1 MDAMEA
7 ILSRRSIRKYTKQ
20 PVPDNLI
27 NELLM
32 AGMAAPSA
40 RHEQPWHFV
49 VISDHKILDE
59 IPNFHPF
66 SKMLVEAPVA
76 IVVCADTT
84 PLSDIYWVEDCSAA
98 TENILIA
105 ARAIGLG
112 AVWLGVFPNESRG
125 KSLQSLCGL
134 PEKVKPLGIISLGF
148 PAEEKPP
155 ANRFDAKR
163 VHYNKW

>member
-1 MDAMEA
+1 MEAMEA

-40 RHEQPWHFV
+40 RNEQPWHFV
-49 VISDHKILDE
+49 VVTDHKILDE
-59 IPNFHPF
+59 IPSFHPF

-76 IVVCADTT
+76 IVVCADTS

-98 TENILIA
+98 TENILVA

-112 AVWLGVFPNESRG
+112 AVWLGVFPNESRV

-134 PEKVKPLGIISLGF
+134 PEKVIPLGIISLGF

-155 ANRFDAKR
+155 ANRYDLKR
-163 VHYNKW
+163 VHYNRW

>member
-7 ILSRRSIRKYTKQ
+7 ILSRRSIRKYAKS

-40 RHEQPWHFV
+40 RNEQPWHFV
-49 VISDHKILDE
+49 VVTDHKILDE
-59 IPNFHPF
+59 VPSFHPF

-76 IVVCADTT
+76 IVVCADTAT
-84 PLSDIYWVEDCSAA
+84 LSDIYWVEDCSAA
-98 TENILIA
+98 TENILVA
-105 ARAIGLG
+105 ARALGLG
-112 AVWLGVFPNESRG
+112 AVWLGIYPGDVRVEP
-125 KSLQSLCGL
+125 LQKLCGL
-134 PEKVKPLGIISLGF
+134 PEKVIPLGIISLGF

-155 ANRFDAKR
+155 ANRYDAKR
-163 VHYNKW
+163 VHRNKW